1 MCNLEGLSLHYHYN
15 EIISIAIRH
24 LVVYVQFNKDADKV
38 IEEMKLKVVYTL
50 PSGGSDDSSV
60 SSLGSRS
67 FKGASDDLTVRLWQF
82 CSNMHDIYYSLINIQ

>member
-1 MCNLEGLSLHYHYN
+1 M
-15 EIISIAIRH
+15 ISIYTCH
-24 LVVYVQFNKDADKV
+24 FVVCVQFNKEADKV

-67 FKGASDDLTVRLWQF
+67 FKAASDDLTVRLW
-82 CSNMHDIYYSLINIQ
+82 NYTVIYLELLFTNKIR